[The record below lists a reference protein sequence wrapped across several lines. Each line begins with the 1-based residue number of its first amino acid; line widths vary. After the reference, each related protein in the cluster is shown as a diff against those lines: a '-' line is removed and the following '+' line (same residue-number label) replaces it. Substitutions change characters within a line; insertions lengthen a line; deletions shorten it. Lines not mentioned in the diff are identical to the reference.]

1 MKTVFKYGLQRGMNI
16 VHIPGG
22 LSEHVGIATI
32 AHQPGQ
38 QEPVQMWVFIDEKAE
53 PVEEHI
59 YLAGTG
65 EGLPDAH
72 CYYHIGTA
80 LIHGG
85 GNVLHALYIR
95 QE

>member
-16 VHIPGG
+16 VSIPGG
-22 LSEHVGIATI
+22 LSERVGVATI
-32 AHQPGQ
+32 GNQSGQ
-38 QEPVQMWVFIDEKAE
+38 QEPVQMWVLIDDQAE

-59 YLAGTG
+59 YVAGTG
-65 EGLPDAH
+65 ETLPEDPS
-72 CYYHIGTA
+72 YYHIGTA
-80 LIHGG
+80 LVHGG